1 MNNPEIKEQAEIK
14 LEALPEFEIWKIRD
28 ETYGNIFNEL
38 SYDGEIQKEYIENK
52 FDDIFYLSVSPQ
64 DIEKY
69 ADNQAIYEILKR
81 YEHTAERHR
90 LELMIFKFKELSEEK
105 RQEILERLKREYEWI
120 EIKLDDS
127 KYWYVVWY
135 FGWSQWRWNS
145 SYMEEIKKIYPVKEL
160 K

>member
-14 LEALPEFEIWKIRD
+14 LEDLPEFEIWKIRD
-28 ETYGNIFNEL
+28 ETYGNIFKEL

-127 KYWYVVWY
+127 KYWYVVFESLWKSH
-135 FGWSQWRWNS
+135 FNC
-145 SYMEEIKKIYPVKEL
+145 KIYSRAK
-160 K
+160 